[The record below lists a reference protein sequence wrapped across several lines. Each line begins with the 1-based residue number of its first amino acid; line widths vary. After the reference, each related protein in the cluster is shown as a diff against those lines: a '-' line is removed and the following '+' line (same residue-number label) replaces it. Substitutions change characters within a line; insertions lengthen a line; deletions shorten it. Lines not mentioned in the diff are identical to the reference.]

1 MKRFSRALLIVCLII
16 LILISVGCTD
26 LYSSNWV
33 IKSTDQTKTVGRV
46 GYIEIKLTTQSG
58 VPISDTQIKI
68 MYKEDS
74 QWESFKDPL
83 TGKETFVTDKN
94 GTVTVSVFSSKEI
107 TWQFNAYVVDNPS
120 IKTEFTVRFVKPNWL
135 FMVWMCADNNL
146 ENYGL
151 NDLEEMKNAN
161 ANVSVITFFDGRK
174 NPDAIY
180 VLDEFG
186 EQKKIYTFDQDLNSG
201 DPDKLLEWMGS
212 IFGEYESSYRA
223 LILWDHGSAWVG
235 DSKSLSATY
244 TPKAICYDDTS
255 GSSISVAEL
264 REVLEEYYE
273 NSGPRINLLGMDACL
288 MGSIEVLY
296 ELKGLV
302 DYVVASS
309 FSVPGDGYDY
319 SFLNQITSTDDTLDV
334 GEKIVDAYR
343 QYYDGNSSLESEGL
357 SLAVYDMSKV
367 ESTTLYI
374 SLLGSR
380 LFNIMNSSIRST
392 IHSFYQDLT
401 VYYYLKDQNNVYYP
415 VLVDLND
422 CAYLM
427 ELYINDSDVQ
437 NYAQQIQEYLEELV
451 VYEYVEKTG
460 RTISNPVSIF
470 TPKNA
475 NIFNSYI
482 NDYSTLLFKN
492 LKWDDFLQ
500 SWLN

>member
-1 MKRFSRALLIVCLII
+1 
-16 LILISVGCTD
+16 
-26 LYSSNWV
+26 
-33 IKSTDQTKTVGRV
+33 
-46 GYIEIKLTTQSG
+46 
-58 VPISDTQIKI
+58 
-68 MYKEDS
+68 
-74 QWESFKDPL
+74 
-83 TGKETFVTDKN
+83 
-94 GTVTVSVFSSKEI
+94 
-107 TWQFNAYVVDNPS
+107 
-120 IKTEFTVRFVKPNWL
+120 
-135 FMVWMCADNNL
+135 
-146 ENYGL
+146 
-151 NDLEEMKNAN
+151 
-161 ANVSVITFFDGRK
+161 
-174 NPDAIY
+174 
-180 VLDEFG
+180 
-186 EQKKIYTFDQDLNSG
+186 
-201 DPDKLLEWMGS
+201 
-212 IFGEYESSYRA
+212 
-223 LILWDHGSAWVG
+223 
-235 DSKSLSATY
+235 ATY

-264 REVLEEYYE
+264 REVLESYT
-273 NSGPRINLLGMDACL
+273 GPEINLLGMDACL